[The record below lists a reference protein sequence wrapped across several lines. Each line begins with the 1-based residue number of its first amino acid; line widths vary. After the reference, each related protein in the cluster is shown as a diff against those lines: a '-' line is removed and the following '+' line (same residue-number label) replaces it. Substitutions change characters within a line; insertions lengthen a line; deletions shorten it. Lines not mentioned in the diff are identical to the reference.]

1 MMMFKGI
8 PARIR
13 VKYMLIPAC
22 VMIITCI
29 ISEFVCG
36 VPAFAYAIEIT
47 LAIVLSHALWILA
60 FVTPIKFID
69 WIYQKLK

>member
-13 VKYMLIPAC
+13 VKYMLIPVC

-29 ISEFVCG
+29 ISEFVYG
-36 VPAFAYAIEIT
+36 VPAFAYAIGIT
-47 LAIVLSHALWILA
+47 LALVLSHALWILA

-69 WIYQKLK
+69 WVCQKLK

>member
-1 MMMFKGI
+1 MMFKGI

-29 ISEFVCG
+29 ISEFVYG
-36 VPAFAYAIEIT
+36 VPVLTYMMAVTLALVLCHILWVLAFA
-47 LAIVLSHALWILA
+47 VLE
-60 FVTPIKFID
+60 KFID